1 MDKLYE
7 EFKKKFFNSNELKP
21 RELSKGVLNL
31 LLDYEWHNYR
41 YHDYHESV
49 YLKDWGF
56 GRHFKSLIDLAVNL
70 EKEGDR
76 NLNLLEIALMRD
88 SSNIIIFE
96 SHWLNEETIKKYGP
110 IFLKISDYSRDLTDQ
125 EFDLFLEI
133 GRKEPREWN
142 KDFLILYKK
151 YLKHIKDNPN
161 ANADAIYMLEN
172 FYHPDYKLL
181 KVLGSGANKTVFLA
195 RDKDIQEDEFAVKIF
210 DIGDVEAYIKKRNGV
225 EFEVLKHEKK
235 AAKFSRDIKHPNISI
250 VKGIHN
256 LEGKKYIIEE
266 ELFDCTLEDLVD
278 GEKKLT
284 LSEKYTILFQTF
296 SGLTAYHSAKLCH
309 GDLTPA
315 NVGIKIINKVFK
327 RRIKKPSR
335 EDLYK
340 PKMPF
345 DSHEWINEQSLIYQV
360 KLTDAGFATTF
371 KTDGRDFFLGGM
383 STRAPEL
390 FPLNGKL
397 VTPTKESDLWSLG
410 VLMYYLFSDGE
421 YPFYRGTKEEKELNF
436 KEYEK
441 RVYDDIKTKLENSGE
456 FDEHLKSKF
465 QMIQP
470 EDYRGVLR
478 IYDEISYFLKSEP
491 NERLEDKEMIKSMF
505 INGIFNTSEEGIFP
519 ILKGIGIIQNR
530 F

>member
-1 MDKLYE
+1 
-7 EFKKKFFNSNELKP
+7 
-21 RELSKGVLNL
+21 
-31 LLDYEWHNYR
+31 
-41 YHDYHESV
+41 
-49 YLKDWGF
+49 
-56 GRHFKSLIDLAVNL
+56 
-70 EKEGDR
+70 
-76 NLNLLEIALMRD
+76 
-88 SSNIIIFE
+88 
-96 SHWLNEETIKKYGP
+96 
-110 IFLKISDYSRDLTDQ
+110 
-125 EFDLFLEI
+125 
-133 GRKEPREWN
+133 
-142 KDFLILYKK
+142 
-151 YLKHIKDNPN
+151 
-161 ANADAIYMLEN
+161 MLEN
-172 FYHPDYKLL
+172 FYHPDYELL

>member
-195 RDKDIQEDEFAVKIF
+195 RDK
-210 DIGDVEAYIKKRNGV
+210 YM
-225 EFEVLKHEKK
+225 
-235 AAKFSRDIKHPNISI
+235 
-250 VKGIHN
+250 
-256 LEGKKYIIEE
+256 
-266 ELFDCTLEDLVD
+266 
-278 GEKKLT
+278 
-284 LSEKYTILFQTF
+284 ILFQTF